1 MTTIAWTIDWMETST
16 QVIDGYS
23 QVVLSAGWRCTG
35 KDVIPPPA
43 GSAETVQPTTYTA
56 TNYGSASF
64 PIPATGG
71 SFTPYDQLTQ
81 QQVIGWCWDNGVDQT
96 TVEASINSNID
107 AQLNPTEVQLPLP
120 WNTPAV

>member
-1 MTTIAWTIDWMETST
+1 METST

-81 QQVIGWCWDNGVDQT
+81 QQVIDWCWHNGVDQT
-96 TVEASINSNID
+96 AVEASINSNID

-120 WNTPAV
+120 WVSE